1 MRLLNL
7 SQFEVL
13 THRRLLSA
21 LLTRAIHRVQAAEY
35 DAIALKV
42 LLLMHDAIAASSTH
56 LASIPRSLSARY
68 RTIRGG

>member
-1 MRLLNL
+1 
-7 SQFEVL
+7 
-13 THRRLLSA
+13 
-21 LLTRAIHRVQAAEY
+21 VQAAEY

-68 RTIRGG
+68 RTIREG